1 MPAAPGFPK
10 WFPIQV
16 FSCPMLLNSE
26 AQLLV
31 SPALPASGQLVGGR
45 GEGEGQVGGEQLGA
59 DLGERLN
66 GLSPD
71 TRLIADSHTL
81 YQVHPP
87 PNLSLTHLCNV
98 KYRLVS

>member
-1 MPAAPGFPK
+1 
-10 WFPIQV
+10 
-16 FSCPMLLNSE
+16 MLLNSE

-66 GLSPD
+66 GLSPE
-71 TRLIADSHTL
+71 TRLITDTYYFRSILLLTYHYRPTL
-81 YQVHPP
+81 VT
-87 PNLSLTHLCNV
+87 LDIV
-98 KYRLVS
+98 WLV